1 MDATSLVSLFGQE
14 SGIPLTLGESGTV
27 DLIFENDVTL
37 TLEHDEP
44 LDVMHCYVV
53 LSQEPSD
60 DAARLAVYRG
70 LLTGNVFG
78 HETEG
83 ATLAVDDLTGEILLT
98 RRLELMDANVSQ
110 LRNVVQ
116 SMVSAA
122 IVWRE
127 KLEALTRGV
136 VASGLTGSAPAAR
149 PIEAANMRV

>member
-1 MDATSLVSLFGQE
+1 MDASSLVSLFGQE

-27 DLIFENDVTL
+27 DLIFENDVTI

-44 LDVMHCYVV
+44 LNVLHCYVV
-53 LSQEPSD
+53 LAQEPTD
-60 DAARLAVYRG
+60 DASRLAVYRS

-83 ATLAVDDLTGEILLT
+83 ATLAVDDLTGDILLT

-110 LRNVVQ
+110 LRNMVQ
-116 SMVSAA
+116 TMVSAA

-127 KLEALTRGV
+127 KLEATTRGV
-136 VASGLTGSAPAAR
+136 ITGDFPAGQPAVK
-149 PIEAANMRV
+149 PIERANMRV